1 VDKKLLR
8 PVEAAMLMGV
18 SRSTIY
24 IMLTRDDLPSISI
37 GKARR
42 IPAAALDDYIQAQLA
57 QRREAPKQS
66 VKPPAT
72 RPDPQTSRLTRK
84 VRQ

>member
-8 PVEAAMLMGV
+8 PVEAALLLGV
-18 SRSTIY
+18 SRSMIY
-24 IMLTRDDLPSISI
+24 IMLTRDDLPSITI

-42 IPAAALDDYIQAQLA
+42 IPAAALDDFIQAQLA
-57 QRREAPKQS
+57 QRRDAPKQS

-72 RPDPQTSRLTRK
+72 RRGPQTTRLRRK
-84 VRQ
+84 VQ

>member
-1 VDKKLLR
+1 MDKKRLR

-18 SRSTIY
+18 SRSMIY
-24 IMLTRDDLPSISI
+24 VMLTRDDLPSITI

-42 IPAAALDDYIQAQLA
+42 IPAAALDDFIQTQLA
-57 QRREAPKQS
+57 QRRDAPKQS

-72 RPDPQTSRLTRK
+72 RRGPQTSRLTRN

>member
-1 VDKKLLR
+1 
-8 PVEAAMLMGV
+8 MMMGV

-24 IMLTRDDLPSISI
+24 IMLARDDLPSISI
-37 GKARR
+37 CKARR

-57 QRREAPKQS
+57 QRHDAPKQS
-66 VKPPAT
+66 VMPPT
-72 RPDPQTSRLTRK
+72 PRRGLQTPRLTRN